1 MQIPSLME
9 GGTAWFTDLTVSD
22 TTMILPFMAFGV
34 FLLSAE
40 LGGADGMQ
48 GQPPHVIQRFKWAMR
63 ILTAVMV
70 PFAKDLPAVRSWCT
84 LHAFVACGALH
95 CPSSHIC
102 HPEAQCMGLRYC
114 YPTVQ
119 RATFTLQPSRMTVNN
134 TSSRKCAGRLHCKHK

>member
-1 MQIPSLME
+1 MSGETHPVLQIPSLME

-22 TTMILPFMAFGV
+22 TTMVLPFMAFGV

-70 PFAKDLPAVRSWCT
+70 PFAKDLPAVNLSS
-84 LHAFVACGALH
+84 
-95 CPSSHIC
+95 PS
-102 HPEAQCMGLRYC
+102 
-114 YPTVQ
+114 
-119 RATFTLQPSRMTVNN
+119 
-134 TSSRKCAGRLHCKHK
+134 

>member
-1 MQIPSLME
+1 ME

-22 TTMILPFMAFGV
+22 TTMVLPFMAFGV

-70 PFAKDLPAVRSWCT
+70 PFAKDLPAVRSQCPVDAIT
-84 LHAFVACGALH
+84 ALFQ
-95 CPSSHIC
+95 SSGMTEPGH
-102 HPEAQCMGLRYC
+102 
-114 YPTVQ
+114 V
-119 RATFTLQPSRMTVNN
+119 LQS
-134 TSSRKCAGRLHCKHK
+134 

>member
-22 TTMILPFMAFGV
+22 TTLVLPFMAFGV

-70 PFAKDLPAVRSWCT
+70 PFAKDLPAVTS
-84 LHAFVACGALH
+84 H
-95 CPSSHIC
+95 CPVDVIIAKFQSGGMIKPGH
-102 HPEAQCMGLRYC
+102 
-114 YPTVQ
+114 V
-119 RATFTLQPSRMTVNN
+119 LQN
-134 TSSRKCAGRLHCKHK
+134 